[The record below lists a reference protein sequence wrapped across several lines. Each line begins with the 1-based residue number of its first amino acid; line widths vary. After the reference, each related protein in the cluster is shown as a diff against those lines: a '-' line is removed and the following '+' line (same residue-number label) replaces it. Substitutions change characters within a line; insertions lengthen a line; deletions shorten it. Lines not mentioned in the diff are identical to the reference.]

1 MSVEVLVAKPAPTL
15 TAPSSGM
22 KEQIR
27 PPSNGNRRSA
37 GPQKGGPH
45 VQPPHHTIMEVK
57 RSTMDINSLSS
68 DIQQRFDTTFIIYDN
83 TSNTTYLRGRLLG
96 KGGFARCYE
105 MLNLDSNRIYAGKII
120 SKTRIAKPHQK
131 QKILREV
138 QLQKNLKHRNV
149 VEFVS
154 YFEDD
159 QNVYI
164 ILENCS
170 RKSLVHVLKHRK
182 CLTEPE
188 VRYYLRQLV
197 DGVDYVHSNQIIHRD
212 LKLGNML
219 LNEAMDLKLAD
230 FGLATRV
237 DYEGEK
243 KMTVCGTPNYIAPEV
258 LQKKGHSF
266 EADIWAVGCI
276 TYALLVGRP
285 PFETTTLKETYQRI
299 TQNNYTLP
307 SSLSTSVKNL
317 IRRCLHPEPV
327 SRPTLQDI
335 LSDEFF
341 TCGFLPHSL
350 SPACCTAMPKFPSRY
365 TNRMSKF
372 STTNF
377 NSCNKNKIYFQYM
390 PMSYVPPEPKP
401 DPMGQLGNALSQMH
415 LDSRSENLL
424 EEKELEDIPEKK
436 SPRMTQA
443 RIESGRNGK
452 DIMTPGS
459 SNKDDGEDRSRSPQP
474 RDNSKPGA
482 AALLL
487 NILGGCLEH
496 MPKGSRNNPAPMTY
510 EITWVTKWVDYSNKY
525 GFGFQLSSDAL
536 GVLYNDTSRIILAPD
551 GRSIQ
556 YYDVTGK
563 LSAFPVDMVPEELE
577 RKTTLLQYFAR
588 YMDEHLIHGGDLEYS
603 CSSDPICW
611 SGSLFLKKWFRT
623 AKAIVLYLS
632 DGTLQVNFFDDHT
645 KLILSNIKNDYLV
658 TYIDQERT
666 ARTFNLTHIRQEGCN
681 LDIFERMDFARSMLK
696 NLVDIEGADI

>member
-1 MSVEVLVAKPAPTL
+1 MSVEVLVPKPAPSL
-15 TAPSSGM
+15 ISSRGNM

-27 PPSNGNRRSA
+27 PAPSASSRVIHHKAQSSGQLVYRIPTADAVRSNQDIA
-37 GPQKGGPH
+37 GHP
-45 VQPPHHTIMEVK
+45 V
-57 RSTMDINSLSS
+57 DIH
-68 DIQQRFDTTFIIYDN
+68 QHFDNNHIIYDSS
-83 TSNTTYLRGRLLG
+83 TDTTYLRGRLLG

-105 MLNLDSNRIYAGKII
+105 ILNLNTNRVCAGKII

-138 QLQKNLKHRNV
+138 QLQKNLKHRHV
-149 VEFVS
+149 VEFIN

-159 QNVYI
+159 SNVYI

-170 RKSLVHVLKHRK
+170 RKSLVHVMKHRK
-182 CLTEPE
+182 YLTEPE

-197 DGVDYVHSNQIIHRD
+197 DGVDYIHKNQIIHRD

-219 LNEAMDLKLAD
+219 LNNEMDLKLAD
-230 FGLATRV
+230 FGLATKV
-237 DYEGEK
+237 DFVGEK

-285 PFETTTLKETYQRI
+285 PFETTTLKETYLRI
-299 TQNNYTLP
+299 TENNYILP
-307 SSLSTSVKNL
+307 PSLSTPAKNL
-317 IRRCLHPEPV
+317 IRRCLHAEPA
-327 SRPTLQDI
+327 SRPTLQD
-335 LSDEFF
+335 LLADEFL
-341 TCGFLPHSL
+341 TCGFLPRSL
-350 SPACCTAMPKFPSRY
+350 SSDCCTRAPNFPSYSRY
-365 TNRMSKF
+365 SNNR
-372 STTNF
+372 
-377 NSCNKNKIYFQYM
+377 
-390 PMSYVPPEPKP
+390 PVSYVAPPEPKI
-401 DPMGQLGNALSQMH
+401 DTAGQLANALSQMH

-424 EEKELEDIPEKK
+424 EEKELEDIEKK
-436 SPRMTQA
+436 PSRQSPTQA
-443 RIESGRNGK
+443 SHGGDAGHPVKDPVTKLIPSVEGNSGN
-452 DIMTPGS
+452 
-459 SNKDDGEDRSRSPQP
+459 RSRSPPQ
-474 RDNSKPGA
+474 RDSSTKSRPA
-482 AALLL
+482 STLLDT
-487 NILGGCLEH
+487 LGRCLDH
-496 MPKGSRNNPAPMTY
+496 LPKGSKNNPAPVNV

-536 GVLYNDTSRIILAPD
+536 GVLFNDTSRIITAPD
-551 GRSIQ
+551 GRAVQ

-563 LSAFPVDMVPEELE
+563 LYAFTTDCIPEDLE

-588 YMDEHLIHGGDLEYS
+588 YMDEHLIQGGDLEYS
-603 CSSDPICW
+603 NISDSISW

-645 KLILSNIKNDYLV
+645 KLILSSIKTDYVV
-658 TYIDQERT
+658 TYIDQERSAHT
-666 ARTFNLTHIRQEGCN
+666 YGLNSISKDGCSPDI
-681 LDIFERMDFARSMLK
+681 LDRMLFARSMLK